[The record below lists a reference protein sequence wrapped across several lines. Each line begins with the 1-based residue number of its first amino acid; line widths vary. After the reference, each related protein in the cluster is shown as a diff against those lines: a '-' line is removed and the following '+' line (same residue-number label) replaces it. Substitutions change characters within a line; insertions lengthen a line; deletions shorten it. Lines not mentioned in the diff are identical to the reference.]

1 MEIEYKRKRTLN
13 HRAERAWGYR
23 SNLLMMDIKYD
34 FKANPFKEKDGK
46 PVLYPAVVVKETI
59 TTDHIVKELSK
70 HSAYSA
76 GCVVGVLQEVAD
88 RYGCIPFAARKKC
101 AAGRPGYVF
110 SCLVL
115 A

>member
-1 MEIEYKRKRTLN
+1 
-13 HRAERAWGYR
+13 
-23 SNLLMMDIKYD
+23 MMDIKYD

-88 RYGCIPFAARKKC
+88 MVYPICGKEKC
-101 AAGRPGYVF
+101 AAGRTGYVF

>member
-1 MEIEYKRKRTLN
+1 
-13 HRAERAWGYR
+13 
-23 SNLLMMDIKYD
+23 MDIKYD

-88 RYGCIPFAARKKC
+88 MVVSHCGKEKMCGWTAWVRFLLPCPRV
-101 AAGRPGYVF
+101 R
-110 SCLVL
+110 
-115 A
+115 

>member
-1 MEIEYKRKRTLN
+1 MISRPTFQGKGR
-13 HRAERAWGYR
+13 
-23 SNLLMMDIKYD
+23 
-34 FKANPFKEKDGK
+34 K

-88 RYGCIPFAARKKC
+88 MVVSPFAARKKC
-101 AAGRPGYVF
+101 AVGRPGYVF

>member
-1 MEIEYKRKRTLN
+1 
-13 HRAERAWGYR
+13 
-23 SNLLMMDIKYD
+23 MMDIKYD

-88 RYGCIPFAARKKC
+88 MVVSHLRQGKKC
-101 AAGRPGYVF
+101 AVGRPGYVF